1 VGGGTALT
9 PEEHIAIAN
18 ATIQVDRMLKSTIPM
33 VEVLAKAATDVE
45 ATGLAMAAWFM
56 RDSMIVYAKE
66 MKAFLLSLDE
76 EEYLDDQTTD

>member
-1 VGGGTALT
+1 MT

-18 ATIQVDRMLKSTIPM
+18 ATIEVDRMLQTTIPM
-33 VEVLAKAATDVE
+33 VEVLAKAATEVE

-66 MKAFLLSLDE
+66 MKALLLSLDE
-76 EEYLDDQTTD
+76 DDALDDQTTD

>member
-1 VGGGTALT
+1 MT

>member
-1 VGGGTALT
+1 MT

-56 RDSMIVYAKE
+56 RDSMIVYASE
-66 MKAFLLSLDE
+66 MKKFLTSLDE
-76 EEYLDDQTTD
+76 DEESDDGLDD

>member
-1 VGGGTALT
+1 MT

-18 ATIQVDRMLKSTIPM
+18 ATIQVDRMLQTTIPM

-56 RDSMIVYAKE
+56 RDSMIVYAAE
-66 MKAFLLSLDE
+66 MKRFLDSLDE
-76 EEYLDDQTTD
+76 EDGLDD

>member
-1 VGGGTALT
+1 LT

-56 RDSMIVYAKE
+56 RDSMIVYASE
-66 MKAFLLSLDE
+66 MKKFLTSLDE
-76 EEYLDDQTTD
+76 DDEDDDGLDD

>member
-1 VGGGTALT
+1 MT

-18 ATIQVDRMLKSTIPM
+18 ATIQVDRMIKTTIPM
-33 VEVLAKAATDVE
+33 VELLAKAATEVE
-45 ATGLAMAAWFM
+45 ATALAMSAWFM

-76 EEYLDDQTTD
+76 DDALDDQTTD

>member
-1 VGGGTALT
+1 MT

-56 RDSMIVYAKE
+56 RDSMVVYANE

-76 EEYLDDQTTD
+76 DDALDDQTTD

>member
-1 VGGGTALT
+1 LT

-56 RDSMIVYAKE
+56 RDSMIVYASE
-66 MKAFLLSLDE
+66 MKKFLTSLDE
-76 EEYLDDQTTD
+76 DEESDDGLDD

>member
-1 VGGGTALT
+1 MT

-76 EEYLDDQTTD
+76 EEDLDDQTTD